1 MTLVRMNRPASYMQR
16 SNEYKSFSDLA
27 NEMFNEEKVCTNQY
41 IAIPPANIIES
52 KFDFRIEIAAPGFE
66 KSDFKIDL
74 DKNLLTISLDKQVDE
89 NSEEKYNLKEFGFNS
104 FKRSF
109 RISEKIKH
117 GIIRIKA
124 RTSEKISSD
133 KINAIYKNGL
143 LQVVLPKK
151 EEAIEKPAREIK
163 IS

>member
-1 MTLVRMNRPASYMQR
+1 MTLVRTNRPVSHMNRFHGYR
-16 SNEYKSFSDLA
+16 TFSDLV
-27 NEMFNEEKVCTNQY
+27 NEMFNEEKVSNQHY
-41 IAIPPANIIES
+41 ASPPANVVES

-74 DKNLLTISLDKQVDE
+74 DKNLLTISLDKAVDE
-89 NSEEKYNLKEFGFNS
+89 NSEEKYNIKEFNFNS
-104 FKRSF
+104 FNRSF
-109 RISEKIKH
+109 KVSDKINSE
-117 GIIRIKA
+117 
-124 RTSEKISSD
+124 

-143 LQVVLPKK
+143 LQVTLPKR